1 MTEPKSNA
9 GPVAGGAAAIALV
22 VALVAS
28 HEGYVPK
35 VYKDP
40 IAILTV
46 CYGHTG
52 PELRMGQTYT
62 KAECEAYLAQD
73 LAEAQATV
81 RRCITSPMLPHQEA
95 ALISFAFNVG
105 PGRKESAPGRKDGK
119 DGLCVLNNGNH
130 STMRRKANAGDW
142 VGACAEFSKWT
153 KAGGIVFRGLVRRR
167 TEERALCE
175 GRA

>member
-1 MTEPKSNA
+1 MTEPKSKA

-28 HEGYVPK
+28 HEGYVPP

-40 IAILTV
+40 IGILTV

-105 PGRKESAPGRKDGK
+105 PGGKGVK
-119 DGLCVLNNGNH
+119 DGLCWLRSGREP
-130 STMRRKANAGDW
+130 TIRRKANAGDW
-142 VGACAEFSKWT
+142 AGACAALMDWT